1 MDEMSLPERESE
13 QKLFQH
19 MMAQYDT
26 PAFAR
31 RALRIQE
38 VLHRLLARCRQQRAK
53 WFVDGRL
60 VMEELAAQLSGWDVL
75 RQFLAEPEQGD
86 LFPHLQELLSARAP
100 FRSRTASNRRVR
112 WALKEMIDWLQRF
125 NQRWQTFLRKQ
136 DLGPLNE
143 LRDGYNRYYVLEK
156 ECAMR
161 SARLAR
167 HGFEPMAP
175 YTMQDLLTHFPLLP
189 IPQAIS

>member
-1 MDEMSLPERESE
+1 MDEMSLPERDSE

-38 VLHRLLARCRQQRAK
+38 DLHRLLARCRQQRAK
-53 WFVDGRL
+53 WFAGGRL
-60 VMEELAAQLSGWDVL
+60 VLEELAARLSGWDAL
-75 RQFLAEPEQGD
+75 GLFLAEPEPGD
-86 LFPHLQELLSARAP
+86 LFPRLQELLNARAP
-100 FRSRTASNRRVR
+100 FRSRTAANWRVR
-112 WALKEMIDWLQRF
+112 WALREMTDWLQRF
-125 NQRWQTFLRKQ
+125 NQRWQTFLSKQ

-156 ECAMR
+156 ECALR

-175 YTMQDLLTHFPLLP
+175 YTVQDLLTHFPLLP
-189 IPQAIS
+189 IPQASS